1 MTFAEIVSAA
11 VAEARRRIP
20 AMEGSVFDEA
30 KARACIE
37 FFPRFLRLTDDE
49 WAGKPFY
56 PGYWQAVII
65 ARFFGWKR
73 PNGTRVYRRLG
84 LWVPRKNGKTEL
96 MAGLGLLA
104 LLVDGVRGGQGY
116 AIGANRDQADIVYR
130 KMTAMIGMSQELH
143 NRFAVY
149 KTGFV
154 YTPLESAFKPLTG
167 KPEGKHGYSMS
178 VLCGDELHE
187 WPDDRLYQFIHQS
200 SAARRQ
206 PIEFLISTA
215 GVRRGF
221 GWEFFNHCEAVENGM
236 REDPEL
242 LVVIYGAGAE
252 DDWTDPAVWQK
263 ANPNYGVSVR
273 PEYLAAECLKARE
286 SARLEN
292 DFKRYHLNMWTEQ
305 AVRWLPL
312 ATWDENS
319 QIERPAILTDWKAY
333 GQILAREE
341 KRLEGRSCYGALDLG
356 LIGDIAAF
364 VMAFPEPDG
373 RVTLLPRFWAPQD
386 GAERRQK
393 TDKVPYLDWAKAGLL
408 RLTPGKTTNLET
420 VQGEVLDDCQRFG
433 VQKVGYDSWNSEGFK
448 RACEDAGVPI
458 QSLRQGWKTMSPF
471 SKDFERA
478 FIEMRIEHIRHP
490 ILRWMVGNAAIWTD
504 AAGNIKPDKQRSTD
518 RIDGLVAA
526 IMAFGLAGA
535 EPETPVSPWENP
547 DFRLQ
552 AS

>member
-11 VAEARRRIP
+11 VAEARRRVP
-20 AMEGSVFDEA
+20 AMEGVVFDEA

-56 PGYWQAVII
+56 PAFWQALII

-73 PNGTRVYRRLG
+73 ANGTRVYRRLG

-104 LLVDGVRGGQGY
+104 LLVDGIRGGQGY
-116 AIGANRDQADIVYR
+116 AIGSTSDQAQIVYR
-130 KMTAMIGMSQELH
+130 KMTAMIGMSRELSH
-143 NRFAVY
+143 RFAVY

-215 GVRRGF
+215 GIRRGF
-221 GWEFFNHCEAVENGM
+221 GWEFFSHCEAVENGL

-242 LVVIYGAGAE
+242 LVLIYAAAPE
-252 DDWTDPAVWQK
+252 DDWTDPKVWRK
-263 ANPNYGVSVR
+263 ANPNFGVSVR
-273 PEYLAAECLKARE
+273 EDYLAAECLKARE

-312 ATWDENS
+312 ATWDDNS
-319 QIERPAILTDWKAY
+319 ETERPAIATDWRAY
-333 GQILAREE
+333 AEIIAAEE
-341 KRLEGRSCYGALDLG
+341 KRLEGRNCRAALDLG
-356 LIGDIAAF
+356 LVADLSAF
-364 VMAFPEPDG
+364 VMVFAEPDG
-373 RVTLLPRFWAPQD
+373 RFTLLPRFWAPAD
-386 GAERRQK
+386 GAEQRQRV
-393 TDKVPYLDWAKAGLL
+393 DKVPYLDWAKAGLL
-408 RLTPGKTTNLET
+408 RLTPGKTTDLAQ
-420 VQGEVLDDCQRFG
+420 VRADILDDCQRFG
-433 VQKVGYDSWNSEGFK
+433 VEQIGYDAWNSEGFK
-448 RACEDAGVPI
+448 AACEEAGIPVTP
-458 QSLRQGWKTMSPF
+458 LRQGWKTLSPF

-478 FIEMRIEHIRHP
+478 FIELKLEHLRHP
-490 ILRWMVGNAAIWTD
+490 VLRWMVGNAAVVTD

-526 IMAFGLAGA
+526 IMAFGLATSQPA
-535 EPETPVSPWENP
+535 APVSPWEDP
-547 DFRLQ
+547 KFSLQ
-552 AS
+552 AR